1 MRKAIRSLLVMGL
14 LLLPLG
20 GCDED
25 PVDVTPPAI
34 PDGLSTITGDGEIW
48 LIWNANREFDLAGYR
63 VFYGN
68 DRSVHLINVN
78 ANQTKSFNIPDLKV
92 GETYYFAI
100 SAYDSTNKPAGA
112 DAKLILNVLKE
123 KKNGSKRHRRGL

>member
-1 MRKAIRSLLVMGL
+1 MENMQKVKAFFQKHPRADVLIFL
-14 LLLPLG
+14 LLIVLTVLPYAYNRTASL
-20 GCDED
+20 
-25 PVDVTPPAI
+25 T
-34 PDGLSTITGDGEIW
+34 LS
-48 LIWNANREFDLAGYR
+48 WNQNGQEDLAGYR

-68 DRSVHLINVN
+68 DKSVHLINVN

-100 SAYDSTNKPAGA
+100 SAYDTSNKPEGS

-123 KKNGSKRHRRGL
+123 KNGHKKPRKHL